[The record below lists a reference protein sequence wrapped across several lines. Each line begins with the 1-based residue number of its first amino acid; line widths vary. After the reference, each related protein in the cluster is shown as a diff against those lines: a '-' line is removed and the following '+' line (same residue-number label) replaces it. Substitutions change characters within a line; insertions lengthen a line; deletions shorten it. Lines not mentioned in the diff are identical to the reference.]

1 MKTSCGPVILLL
13 IVLAVASQPSTALA
27 HPIKTLAH
35 QQTAGA
41 CVYYTVVSGDTL
53 SQIAARYGTTVAAVM
68 RLNAITNPNV
78 IAVGGRLAVRCAAS
92 LDEQSAT
99 PAPTAATIPAGQS
112 VTVTGAFIAST
123 DLPRVTGA
131 IATDTQHVKVSFSES
146 MNASAVDPA
155 SYSITQE
162 GDDLENSR
170 LIITAAR
177 FLDSAG
183 ATVELT
189 TLAQDEVRYIVTAVG
204 VRDRAGQPLA
214 PKTVVAGVVVD
225 PTSASFQGAPAVAD
239 ELQDTDGDTL
249 RDMVEQRGWSVTT
262 TTLGGA
268 VIRWAVTSDPRQ
280 ADTDGDG
287 RNDAEELTY
296 GTDPRSPDT
305 DGDQLT
311 DNQELVDV
319 YSDPTRQDS
328 DGDTLADGLELNFFK
343 TSPLLK
349 DTDGDQFSDDREMFS
364 LGRNPRIADLPRLQ
378 LFVGEARMSVKIDTA
393 YTDESGK
400 EQATTDTLATTIG
413 ETLERKLSTSSTVSN
428 ETTLT
433 FGQSFGIEVGESS
446 KGEVPSSSFKST
458 TKLTFGQSVTNG
470 FTATTS
476 RESAEKASRE
486 YQDSLSRAFKESNN
500 RSVTRTATAAELV
513 VTVGVQNRSDIAFS
527 VRNIEV
533 AALQQDRRNANRF
546 TPIAALRLEGASD
559 LKDQPAFNLAPFDPQ
574 RGPLIF
580 KNTTIFPGL
589 VEQYLREPQGLVY
602 RVVNFDLTDEFGRN
616 FVFSN
621 QDVNDHTAGITID
634 YGDGEPETYR
644 VATHNLYDDKGQ
656 MRPITM
662 RQALEMVGLPPFIPP
677 AEIGSSY
684 GTEQIGGKETL
695 TRVRNAQSDPVTPT
709 TSQNGPAANCSGAQ
723 NAQAN
728 PVSPNN
734 AGRFWAVV
742 SANRVIPANQ
752 GFSDIELR
760 ARDDFQLIFTRDVDG
775 DGLLE
780 REELF
785 YGSKDEMADSD
796 GDSLNDFE
804 EVRCGWTVAV
814 KGVAARQVFP
824 SPAMPDSDLDGLPD
838 NLEKARGTDPT
849 QADTDMDGLSDA
861 AEIDGPLE
869 IRLFDGDNIGD
880 NNPTLLVERYTGP
893 AVIVNGTNGTC
904 DTLAE
909 EGDIQQ
915 IDFGKPAVPHAVLIK
930 PSADDVLKTQATPG
944 ASSDDYVRVAHEEEY
959 ATNPLIADTDLDG
972 VTDGRET
979 ALGINPN
986 RQDAGLIVD
995 SDEDGLTDAEEDAGW
1010 LVPGTTAP
1018 IQVKSSKASPDS
1030 DRDGLPDV
1038 YERAISSN
1046 PFSADT
1052 DGDKLLDYEEFD
1064 PANAANIHNPLALAD
1079 ARLRCADAERCHYAS
1094 ADRPLG
1100 TNPALADTDA
1110 DTISDYDE
1118 LKGGWLVQPY
1128 GGEVKPVRSDP
1139 TRKDTDGDGL
1149 EDGSEKTRGTDP
1161 QKPDTDGDGRLDPL
1175 DTSGLNPLR
1184 QDHLLTVKL
1193 VSIEVLDDCETS
1205 DFEIGLE
1212 FEGTISVVKPDGGR
1226 TKLFSQ
1232 ACIKEVGWYPG
1243 CGSEGAGERWCQ
1255 GRVFTPT
1262 NASASLILADG
1273 EKFSLTSTMLKDNNM
1288 SGCGDKIYNKDDIGT
1303 LWREEPFSLDLPPG
1317 YSVEIGSK
1325 PECKIRLNFS
1335 YTRQ

>member
-1 MKTSCGPVILLL
+1 
-13 IVLAVASQPSTALA
+13 
-27 HPIKTLAH
+27 
-35 QQTAGA
+35 
-41 CVYYTVVSGDTL
+41 VVSGDTL
-53 SQIAARYGTTVAAVM
+53 SGIAARYGTTVEAMM
-68 RLNAITNPNV
+68 RLNGLANPNV
-78 IAVGGRLAVRCAAS
+78 IVVGSRLVVGCAAPIK
-92 LDEQSAT
+92 QPVA
-99 PAPTAATIPAGQS
+99 PAPVAAAPAAAQ
-112 VTVTGAFIAST
+112 GATLSNVS
-123 DLPRVTGA
+123 DLPRMTGA
-131 IATDTQHVKVSFSES
+131 IATDARHVRVSFSES
-146 MNASAVDPA
+146 MDNAAANSA
-155 SYSITQE
+155 SYSIAQE

-170 LIITAAR
+170 LLITAAR
-177 FLDSAG
+177 FADASRAN
-183 ATVELT
+183 VELT
-189 TLAQDEVRYIVTAVG
+189 TLAQDEVRYVVTAVG
-204 VRDRAGQPLA
+204 VRDRTGQPLA
-214 PKTVVAGVVVD
+214 PRTVVAGVVIT
-225 PTSASFQGAPAVAD
+225 PSSASFQGAPAVASD
-239 ELQDTDGDTL
+239 LQDADNDL
-249 RDMVEQRGWSVTT
+249 LSDMTEQRGWSVAI
-262 TTLGGA
+262 TLGNGD
-268 VIRWAVTSDPRQ
+268 VSRRQVTSDPRS
-280 ADTDGDG
+280 ADTDGDKVP
-287 RNDAEELTY
+287 DADEQAY
-296 GTDPRSPDT
+296 GVDPRSADT

-311 DNQELVDV
+311 DHQELTEV
-319 YSDPTRQDS
+319 YSNPTRQDS
-328 DGDTLADGLELNFFK
+328 DGDTLADGLELNLFK

-349 DTDGDQFSDDREMFS
+349 DTDGDQFTDDRELLS

-378 LFVGEARMSVKIDTA
+378 LFVGEARMSVKVDTA

-413 ETLERKLSTSSTVSN
+413 ETRERKLGTSSTVSN

-433 FGQSFGIEVGESS
+433 FGQSVGAEVTTGENA
-446 KGEVPSSSFKST
+446 KGKST
-458 TKLTFGQSVTNG
+458 GFSVKNTANFTFGQSVTNG

-486 YQDSLSRAFKESNN
+486 YQDSVSRAFKESNN

-513 VTVGVQNRSDIAFS
+513 VTVGVQNWSDIAFS

-559 LKDQPAFNLAPFDPQ
+559 LKEQPAFNLGPFDPQ

-589 VEQYLREPQGLVY
+589 VEQFLREPQGLIY

-662 RQALEMVGLPPFIPP
+662 KQALEMVGLPPSTLP
-677 AEIGSSY
+677 AEMGRSY

-695 TRVRNAQSDPVTPT
+695 TRVRNAQSDPVSPT
-709 TSQNGPAANCSGAQ
+709 ALQDDPAADCSGAQ

-734 AGRFWAVV
+734 ARRFWAVV

-775 DGLLE
+775 DDLLE

-785 YGSKDEMADSD
+785 YGSKDETSDSD
-796 GDSLNDFE
+796 GDSLNDFQ

-814 KGVAARQVFP
+814 KGVAARKVFP

-861 AEIDGPLE
+861 VEVDGPLE

-880 NNPTLLVERYTGP
+880 NNPTLLVESYTGP

-909 EGDIQQ
+909 EGDNQQ
-915 IDFGKPAVPHAVLIK
+915 IDFGKPAAPHAVLIK
-930 PSADDVLKTQATPG
+930 PSQNDVLKTQVTPSV
-944 ASSDDYVRVAHEEEY
+944 SSDDYVRVAHEEDY
-959 ATNPLIADTDLDG
+959 ATNPLVADTDLDG
-972 VTDGRET
+972 VTDGREA

-1010 LVPGTTAP
+1010 LVPGSTAP
-1018 IQVKSSKASPDS
+1018 IEVKSSKASPDS

-1046 PFSADT
+1046 PFSVDT
-1052 DGDKLLDYEEFD
+1052 DGDELLDYEEFD
-1064 PANAANIHNPLALAD
+1064 PANPANIHNLLALAD
-1079 ARLRCADAERCHYAS
+1079 ARLRCADAERCHYAP

-1100 TNPALADTDA
+1100 TNPALADTDS
-1110 DTISDYDE
+1110 DTIGDYDE
-1118 LKGGWLVQPY
+1118 LKGGWLVQSY

-1161 QKPDTDGDGRLDPL
+1161 QKPDTDGDGRLDKF
-1175 DTSGLNPLR
+1175 DTSGFNPLR
-1184 QDHLLTVKL
+1184 QDYRLAVKL

-1212 FEGTISVVKPDGGR
+1212 FEGTISVVTPHGTR
-1226 TKLFSQ
+1226 TQLFTQ
-1232 ACIKEVGWYPG
+1232 GCINETGFWPG
-1243 CGSEGAGERWCQ
+1243 CGSEGAGQRWCQ
-1255 GRVFTPT
+1255 GKVFEPT
-1262 NASASLILADG
+1262 DAPAYFILAAG
-1273 EKFSLTSTMLKDNNM
+1273 EHFSLTSTMLKDNNK
-1288 SGCGDKIYNKDDIGT
+1288 SGCGDLAYNKDDIGT
-1303 LWREEPFSLDLPPG
+1303 LWREEPFSLDLASG
-1317 YSVEIGSK
+1317 YSAEIGSK
-1325 PECKIRLNFS
+1325 PECKIRLNFT